1 MSDSKFEYIDD
12 VLLNVDKDKI
22 EKKKKSPIKPLA
34 LLILGAAI
42 LWYGANYI
50 NTAQSDT
57 LSSVVI
63 MIGLGVAAWGVVA
76 FLVKK
81 ERYVYKRTGKV
92 LKKHKVY
99 VAANQ
104 SSRLYDILE
113 QNRYDDLQ
121 SLTRSGQSNLSLEA
135 YCSED
140 EQYALLQVMEFIPYN
155 DVPMTPVKVC
165 EGTQAKQVAYFLK

>member
-63 MIGLGVAAWGVVA
+63 MIGLRSEERRVG
-76 FLVKK
+76 K
-81 ERYVYKRTGKV
+81 ECR
-92 LKKHKVY
+92 
-99 VAANQ
+99 
-104 SSRLYDILE
+104 SRW
-113 QNRYDDLQ
+113 
-121 SLTRSGQSNLSLEA
+121 S
-135 YCSED
+135 
-140 EQYALLQVMEFIPYN
+140 PYH
-155 DVPMTPVKVC
+155 
-165 EGTQAKQVAYFLK
+165 